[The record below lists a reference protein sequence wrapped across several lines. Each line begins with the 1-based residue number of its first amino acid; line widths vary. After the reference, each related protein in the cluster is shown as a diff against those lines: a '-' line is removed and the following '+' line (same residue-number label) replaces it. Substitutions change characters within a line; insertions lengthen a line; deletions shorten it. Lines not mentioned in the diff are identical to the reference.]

1 MGLIEF
7 TLLIFLILTI
17 GHYIVAWSIYLEKKF
32 ELEELLFS
40 KKKREDKKRNKKMK
54 SKLTDEDIPD
64 LADLMV
70 QEVGVSKPTFM
81 DLLPLK
87 ISYMLIGFCISLP
100 AQYQALLEYW
110 RERRKEKIAEDE
122 EDDDEEEID
131 EQPSRPRRR
140 QRVNIPQEDIDDASW
155 EGAPVTNARNIATE
169 SVQETTVIDK
179 TGEWT
184 DHEQSLLTRAMIK
197 FPGGTPNRWEKIAV
211 EIGRSVEEV
220 TKQMKKLKQS
230 YGANVHS
237 ANTGTGDLGSL
248 VMNKKKAIVSDECL
262 SHADECYNFGTNK
275 TQNHDRSTKSKQ
287 TAAKKA
293 AERPVNTA
301 SVVRDGSNKTSEQ
314 LDGVTNENV
323 TGNDSSVWSQ
333 NQQKQ
338 LELALQQFP
347 KTVTD
352 RWTCIAQAVP
362 GKTKEECVLRYKFL
376 VECVRKKKLAGQQ

>member
-1 MGLIEF
+1 MREISEQ
-7 TLLIFLILTI
+7 THCSFLQI
-17 GHYIVAWSIYLEKKF
+17 K
-32 ELEELLFS
+32 
-40 KKKREDKKRNKKMK
+40 
-54 SKLTDEDIPD
+54 
-64 LADLMV
+64 
-70 QEVGVSKPTFM
+70 
-81 DLLPLK
+81 
-87 ISYMLIGFCISLP
+87 
-100 AQYQALLEYW
+100 
-110 RERRKEKIAEDE
+110 
-122 EDDDEEEID
+122 
-131 EQPSRPRRR
+131 
-140 QRVNIPQEDIDDASW
+140 
-155 EGAPVTNARNIATE
+155 ATKCL
-169 SVQETTVIDK
+169 SGPGPWLYKVVTVIILRPL
-179 TGEWT
+179 
-184 DHEQSLLTRAMIK
+184 Q
-197 FPGGTPNRWEKIAV
+197 
-211 EIGRSVEEV
+211 V

-237 ANTGTGDLGSL
+237 ANTGSETEQKLKCCSKLFSHQPVAVWTKMYFLPKRSVLPSFVGTGDLGSL

-293 AERPVNTA
+293 ADRPVNTA

-362 GKTKEECVLRYKFL
+362 GKTKVIQTWLYSSAL
-376 VECVRKKKLAGQQ
+376 TIVG